1 MQLLHSFSDVDAAH
15 VRPSVV
21 AVGTFDGVHLGH
33 QQLIRAV
40 VNEAHAKGVQS
51 AVVTFFPHP
60 RVVLGRAPAKYL
72 TLPEEKAAYISAL
85 GIDIMIVHEFTQDT
99 VHTPASQFVQWMADS
114 LAMRSLW
121 IGPDF
126 ALGYKRQGDA
136 AYLAEQ
142 GAQHGFVLNVMPEFS
157 MGAQQ
162 ISSTQIREALA
173 RGDVR
178 TANLY
183 LGRPF
188 SVPARADGA
197 HGLCASA
204 LHWLPAPGDYPVLI
218 DGVANRVIIPDSPCA
233 FELRDALG
241 GEAREVTVEFV

>member
-121 IGPDF
+121 IGNAINLVLDPCFIFGWGPFPELGVTGSAIATTIGRSCSVIYQCYKLFGGDGRVPVRRDQFKPDF
-126 ALGYKRQGDA
+126 
-136 AYLAEQ
+136 E
-142 GAQHGFVLNVMPEFS
+142 VMKNLFR
-157 MGAQQ
+157 
-162 ISSTQIREALA
+162 IS
-173 RGDVR
+173 
-178 TANLY
+178 
-183 LGRPF
+183 
-188 SVPARADGA
+188 
-197 HGLCASA
+197 
-204 LHWLPAPGDYPVLI
+204 
-218 DGVANRVIIPDSPCA
+218 
-233 FELRDALG
+233 LG
-241 GEAREVTVEFV
+241 GMLQMFIATSAWIFLMSIVGKFGSAAQAGYTVAIRIVWMTRCRRGA